1 MSHWQYE
8 NILNHTVP
16 KKISD
21 ELDGL
26 KSKLME
32 ELLFHYIIG
41 GLKLPDYHSVWNTEN
56 TMRVVHQLRTPISVA
71 PNRPM
76 GKIINVDKNGREIII
91 DDARI
96 KKYLIQY
103 LAIRTGLLATTLAAA
118 AYAIRTARASRH
130 NTKLY

>member
-16 KKISD
+16 KNISD

-56 TMRVVHQLRTPISVA
+56 TMRVVHQLRTPISAA
-71 PNRPM
+71 PNGPM

-96 KKYLIQY
+96 KKYLMQY